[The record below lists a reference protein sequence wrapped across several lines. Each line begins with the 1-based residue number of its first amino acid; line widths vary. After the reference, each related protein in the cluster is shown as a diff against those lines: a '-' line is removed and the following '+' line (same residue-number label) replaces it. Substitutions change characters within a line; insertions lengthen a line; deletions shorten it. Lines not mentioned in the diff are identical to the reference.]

1 MNRVLHVMKIALPD
15 PSKSLRMYSIGL
27 SSNSSSSTA
36 IKHKSSIHVF
46 SFFLSCYLLLMTT
59 FGRAIFS
66 HMFFNAS
73 SLSKIG
79 LSVSNRTKMV
89 NTAKALQI
97 NYTKKSQD
105 PYLTSCSNMSL
116 TPSYFNSLPVVVK
129 RLTII
134 GTNWGKSEKDS
145 S

>member
-1 MNRVLHVMKIALPD
+1 MNRVLYVMKIALPD

-46 SFFLSCYLLLMTT
+46 FFFLSCHLLLMTT

-79 LSVSNRTKMV
+79 LSVSNRTKIV

-97 NYTKKSQD
+97 NYTKKKS
-105 PYLTSCSNMSL
+105 
-116 TPSYFNSLPVVVK
+116 
-129 RLTII
+129 RLIPHFMLKYVTYTII
-134 GTNWGKSEKDS
+134 FQFTSGRCQKVDNNRHKLRQE
-145 S
+145 

>member
-15 PSKSLRMYSIGL
+15 PSKSLRIYSIGL

-46 SFFLSCYLLLMTT
+46 FFLSCYLLLMTT

-79 LSVSNRTKMV
+79 LSVSNRTKIV

-97 NYTKKSQD
+97 NYTKKKSQD
-105 PYLTSCSNMSL
+105 SCPTSCSNMSL
-116 TPSYFNSLPVVVK
+116 TPSYFNSLPVVVR

-134 GTNWGKSEKDS
+134 GTN
-145 S
+145 

>member
-46 SFFLSCYLLLMTT
+46 FFLSCYLLLMTT

-79 LSVSNRTKMV
+79 LSVSNRTKIV

-97 NYTKKSQD
+97 NYTKKKVKTHAPLHAQTCHLHRHISIHFQ
-105 PYLTSCSNMSL
+105 SL
-116 TPSYFNSLPVVVK
+116 S
-129 RLTII
+129 
-134 GTNWGKSEKDS
+134 GD
-145 S
+145 

>member
-36 IKHKSSIHVF
+36 IKHKSSMHVF
-46 SFFLSCYLLLMTT
+46 FFLSCYLLLMTT

-79 LSVSNRTKMV
+79 LSVSNRTKIV

-97 NYTKKSQD
+97 NYTKKKSRLMPHFMLKHVTYTVIFQF
-105 PYLTSCSNMSL
+105 TSSRCQEIDDNRHKL
-116 TPSYFNSLPVVVK
+116 
-129 RLTII
+129 RQ
-134 GTNWGKSEKDS
+134 E
-145 S
+145 

>member
-1 MNRVLHVMKIALPD
+1 MNRVLYVMKIALPD

-46 SFFLSCYLLLMTT
+46 FFFFLSCHLLLMTT

-79 LSVSNRTKMV
+79 LSVSNRTKIV

-97 NYTKKSQD
+97 NYTKKKSR
-105 PYLTSCSNMSL
+105 PIPHFMLKYVT
-116 TPSYFNSLPVVVK
+116 Y
-129 RLTII
+129 TII
-134 GTNWGKSEKDS
+134 FQFTSGRCQKVDNNRHKLRQE
-145 S
+145 